1 MQSHVRV
8 AVIGGGVV
16 GCSVLY
22 HLTRLGWSDVMLIER
37 SELTSGSTWH
47 AAGGFHTLNA
57 DTNMAALQGYTIRLY
72 RELEELTGQ
81 SCGLH
86 HVGGLTLAAD
96 ADRLDFLKAERA
108 KHRYMGLE
116 TEIVG
121 PDEIARL
128 SPITNPKGLLGALY
142 DPLDGHLDPSG
153 TTQAYAKGARM
164 RGAEIV
170 LRNPVRELRPRPD
183 GSWDV
188 VTEQGTVNAG
198 HVVNAAG
205 LWAREVGAMAGVY
218 LPCHPMEHQYLVT
231 DDLPEVHE
239 RDTELPHCM
248 DPAGE
253 SYLRQEGRGLV
264 IGMYEQGCEL
274 WAVQGT
280 PEDFGHELLPE
291 KIDRMADKLD
301 VAYERY
307 PILRTAGVK
316 RIISGPFTFAPDG
329 NPLVGPVPGLRN
341 YWAACAVMAGFSQGG
356 GVGLALAEWMIEGE
370 PSRDIFAMDVARF
383 GDWCTRPYTR
393 AKVRENYQRRFAVS
407 YPNEELPAGRGLV
420 TTPAYGVWAAR
431 NAVFGAGYGLEHVN
445 YFAPQG
451 EPAFEEPSF
460 RRSNAFE
467 PVAAEC
473 RAVREAVGINE
484 IHNFGKYLVEGP
496 DAEAWLS
503 RLMANRMPR
512 EGRIVLTPMLSPK
525 GRLVGDFT
533 VARLAPERF
542 QLTASYAAQ
551 AFHMRWFESHLP
563 PGGVSVRNV
572 SLDRIGFQIAGPRAR
587 DVLAAAASADVA
599 NEALRFLDA
608 REIEVGLVPALVCR
622 ISYTGDLGYE
632 IYVDAEHQVA
642 LWQALAAAGAAH
654 GMRPFGM
661 RAMMSLRL
669 EKSFGAWMREYR
681 PEYTAAETGLDR
693 FVDLRKNDFIG
704 RDAAMRERDAPPG
717 RRLCTFVVDARDA
730 DVWADEPIFSA
741 GRGRRLRDLGRIRAL
756 QREERRARLRA
767 GGACLARRGIHHRD
781 PRRAARG
788 DARRRAGARSSR
800 RAHAE
805 LIADFEAP
813 GRGGGGPGRDAPPQS
828 CANFQKTP

>member
-1 MQSHVRV
+1 MKSHVRV

-108 KHRYMGLE
+108 KHRYMGLD
-116 TEIVG
+116 TDIVG

-164 RGAEIV
+164 QGAEIV
-170 LRNPVRELRPRPD
+170 LRNPVRKLRPRPD

-188 VTEQGTVNAG
+188 VTAQGTVNAER
-198 HVVNAAG
+198 VVNAAG
-205 LWAREVGAMAGVY
+205 LWAREVGEMAGAY

-231 DDLPEVHE
+231 DDLPEVYE

-264 IGMYEQGCEL
+264 IGMYEQRCEL
-274 WAVQGT
+274 WAVEGT
-280 PEDFGHELLPE
+280 PSDFGHELLPE
-291 KIDRMADKLD
+291 KIDRIADKLD

-407 YPNEELPAGRGLV
+407 YPNEELPAARGLV

-431 NAVFGAGYGLEHVN
+431 GAVFGAGYGLEHVN
-445 YFAPQG
+445 WFAPAG
-451 EPAFEEPSF
+451 EPAFEQPSF

-467 PVAAEC
+467 PVAQEC

-484 IHNFGKYLVEGP
+484 IHNFGKYVVEGP

-503 RLMANRMPR
+503 RLMANRIPR
-512 EGRIVLTPMLSPK
+512 EGRIALTPMLSPK
-525 GRLVGDFT
+525 GRLIGDFT
-533 VARLAPERF
+533 VARVAPERF
-542 QLTASYAAQ
+542 HLTASYAAQ
-551 AFHMRWFESHLP
+551 AFHMRWFEAHLP
-563 PGGVSVRNV
+563 PAGVSVTNV

-587 DVLAAAASADVA
+587 DVLAAATSADVS
-599 NEALRFLDA
+599 NEALRFFDA
-608 REIEVGLVPALVCR
+608 REIEVGLVPAPQVRAELSQPPPPLAPHPQAPPATAPGVRQLRPLLVLSC
-622 ISYTGDLGYE
+622 
-632 IYVDAEHQVA
+632 
-642 LWQALAAAGAAH
+642 
-654 GMRPFGM
+654 
-661 RAMMSLRL
+661 
-669 EKSFGAWMREYR
+669 
-681 PEYTAAETGLDR
+681 
-693 FVDLRKNDFIG
+693 VDLRPLPP
-704 RDAAMRERDAPPG
+704 AP
-717 RRLCTFVVDARDA
+717 
-730 DVWADEPIFSA
+730 
-741 GRGRRLRDLGRIRAL
+741 AL
-756 QREERRARLRA
+756 QFPELPLLPRAPHRVLLPPQPRHLR
-767 GGACLARRGIHHRD
+767 
-781 PRRAARG
+781 
-788 DARRRAGARSSR
+788 RSSR
-800 RAHAE
+800 SRPGGIVFRGSRSGCILSRRYRAVGATP
-805 LIADFEAP
+805 DPAP
-813 GRGGGGPGRDAPPQS
+813 ALPGCAS
-828 CANFQKTP
+828 CCW

>member
-1 MQSHVRV
+1 MKSHVRV

-164 RGAEIV
+164 QGAEIV

-183 GSWDV
+183 GTWNV
-188 VTEQGTVNAG
+188 ATVQGTVNAE

-205 LWAREVGAMAGVY
+205 LWAREVGEMAGVY

-231 DDLPEVHE
+231 DDLPEVYE

-264 IGMYEQGCEL
+264 IGMYEQRCEL
-274 WAVQGT
+274 WAVEGT
-280 PEDFGHELLPE
+280 PSDFGHELLPE
-291 KIDRMADKLD
+291 KIDRIADKLD

-407 YPNEELPAGRGLV
+407 YPNEELPAARGLV

-445 YFAPQG
+445 WFAPEG
-451 EPAFEEPSF
+451 EPAFEQPSF

-496 DAEAWLS
+496 
-503 RLMANRMPR
+503 
-512 EGRIVLTPMLSPK
+512 
-525 GRLVGDFT
+525 
-533 VARLAPERF
+533 
-542 QLTASYAAQ
+542 
-551 AFHMRWFESHLP
+551 
-563 PGGVSVRNV
+563 
-572 SLDRIGFQIAGPRAR
+572 
-587 DVLAAAASADVA
+587 
-599 NEALRFLDA
+599 
-608 REIEVGLVPALVCR
+608 
-622 ISYTGDLGYE
+622 
-632 IYVDAEHQVA
+632 
-642 LWQALAAAGAAH
+642 
-654 GMRPFGM
+654 
-661 RAMMSLRL
+661 
-669 EKSFGAWMREYR
+669 
-681 PEYTAAETGLDR
+681 
-693 FVDLRKNDFIG
+693 
-704 RDAAMRERDAPPG
+704 
-717 RRLCTFVVDARDA
+717 
-730 DVWADEPIFSA
+730 
-741 GRGRRLRDLGRIRAL
+741 
-756 QREERRARLRA
+756 ERRRGSRA
-767 GGACLARRGIHHRD
+767 
-781 PRRAARG
+781 
-788 DARRRAGARSSR
+788 
-800 RAHAE
+800 
-805 LIADFEAP
+805 
-813 GRGGGGPGRDAPPQS
+813 
-828 CANFQKTP
+828 

>member
-1 MQSHVRV
+1 MKSHVRV

-22 HLTRLGWSDVMLIER
+22 HLTRLGWNDVMLIER

-72 RELEELTGQ
+72 RELEALTGQ

-96 ADRLDFLKAERA
+96 ADRLDFLMAERA

-121 PDEIARL
+121 PEEIARL

-153 TTQAYAKGARM
+153 TTQAYAKGARKQ
-164 RGAEIV
+164 GAEIV

-183 GSWDV
+183 GTWDV
-188 VTEQGTVNAG
+188 VTVEGTVNAE

-205 LWAREVGAMAGVY
+205 LWAREVGEMAGVY

-231 DDLPEVHE
+231 DDLPEVYE

-264 IGMYEQGCEL
+264 IGMYEQRCAL
-274 WAVQGT
+274 WAVDGT

-291 KIDRMADKLD
+291 NIDRIADKLD

-307 PILRTAGVK
+307 PILQRAGVK
-316 RIISGPFTFAPDG
+316 RVISGPFTFAPDG
-329 NPLVGPVPGLRN
+329 NPLVGPVPGLAN

-356 GVGLALAEWMIEGE
+356 GVGLALAEWMVEGE

-420 TTPAYGVWAAR
+420 TTPAYGLWAAR

-445 YFAPQG
+445 YFAPEG
-451 EPAFEEPSF
+451 EPAFEQPSF

-473 RAVREAVGINE
+473 RAVRDAVGINE

-496 DAEAWLS
+496 EAETWLS
-503 RLMANRMPR
+503 RLMANRMPD
-512 EGRIVLTPMLSPK
+512 EGRVALTPMLSPK
-525 GRLVGDFT
+525 GRLIGDFT

-551 AFHMRWFESHLP
+551 AFHMRWFEAHLP
-563 PGGVSVRNV
+563 SRGVSVRNV
-572 SLDRIGFQIAGPRAR
+572 SLARIGFQIAGPRAR
-587 DVLAAAASADVA
+587 DVLAAATPADVS
-599 NEALRFLDA
+599 NRALRFFDA

-632 IYVDAEHQVA
+632 IYVDSDHQVA
-642 LWQALAAAGAAH
+642 LWQALAEAGAAH
-654 GMRPFGM
+654 AMKPFGM

-681 PEYTAAETGLDR
+681 PEYTPAETGLDR

-730 DVWADEPIFSA
+730 DVWADEPISA
-741 GRGRRLRDLGRIRAL
+741 GDDVVGFVTSGGYAHWSGKSVALGLVPVEMI
-756 QREERRARLRA
+756 
-767 GGACLARRGIHHRD
+767 GDGAEFAVEILGE
-781 PRRAARG
+781 
-788 DARRRAGARSSR
+788 RRRATLVRDPVLDPRGERM
-800 RAHAE
+800 RA
-805 LIADFEAP
+805 
-813 GRGGGGPGRDAPPQS
+813 
-828 CANFQKTP
+828 